1 MSLSSRE
8 LIVNDRSVIADRGG
22 VVVAAVEQLRLKTL
36 DEDAP
41 LFGNVNLTDLFVS
54 ELLSAMMISKK
65 KYAKHVLSTPSAKR
79 LFDNKKMCEI
89 SRILFVMFYIDLID
103 KKNGENETDLIFPL
117 RLLSSLWPIKMN
129 YGDI

>member
-65 KYAKHVLSTPSAKR
+65 KYAKHVLSTPMRNDFSTIKKCVKSAGFY
-79 LFDNKKMCEI
+79 LSCF
-89 SRILFVMFYIDLID
+89 IL
-103 KKNGENETDLIFPL
+103 T
-117 RLLSSLWPIKMN
+117 
-129 YGDI
+129 